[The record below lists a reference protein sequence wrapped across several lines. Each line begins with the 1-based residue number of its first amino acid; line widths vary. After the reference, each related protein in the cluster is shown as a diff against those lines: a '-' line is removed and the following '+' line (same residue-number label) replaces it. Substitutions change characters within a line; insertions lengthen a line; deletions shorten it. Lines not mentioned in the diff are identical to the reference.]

1 MSAIE
6 VTPYDS
12 EVALRGTFGTFSIL
26 SDVSRL
32 TYTAVEEEAKNIFVT
47 FRLTLR
53 NEVFYDTVFQL
64 TFTPLA

>member
-12 EVALRGTFGTFSIL
+12 EVALRGTFGTFSIF
-26 SDVSRL
+26 SDISRL
-32 TYTAVEEEAKNIFVT
+32 TAVEEEVKNIFVT

-53 NEVFYDTVFQL
+53 SESIL
-64 TFTPLA
+64 